1 MKREFRFVANK
12 VYMIPGRGVV
22 VTGRV
27 EKGTVS
33 VGGEIGF
40 IGTDGQ
46 YVSATVVA
54 IEVARR
60 LVEEAQAGQ
69 EASLLLEGVRKD
81 QVTQGTVF
89 MEAPEAPPVPVTS
102 PQPQTAPAQMVTP
115 PPVPPSPRPIAPSSG
130 LARSIVF
137 ILVGLLILLAL
148 LISQGKVD
156 PKKWD
161 PRRKRASVQYLAI
174 SSQQSALSGF
184 TNAPI
189 RDR

>member
-1 MKREFRFVANK
+1 
-12 VYMIPGRGVV
+12 
-22 VTGRV
+22 
-27 EKGTVS
+27 
-33 VGGEIGF
+33 
-40 IGTDGQ
+40 
-46 YVSATVVA
+46 
-54 IEVARR
+54 
-60 LVEEAQAGQ
+60 
-69 EASLLLEGVRKD
+69 
-81 QVTQGTVF
+81 
-89 MEAPEAPPVPVTS
+89 
-102 PQPQTAPAQMVTP
+102 
-115 PPVPPSPRPIAPSSG
+115 